1 MTPVEEQSNYETF
14 RECLSEPV
22 LRTLAVAPEKPKR
35 RRRSGKKKGSV
46 KDERDDQGLGQ
57 EDGNDAEDLGEF
69 IDYLANELFTSLPQI
84 VRTLSYTAI
93 QSSPA
98 LHEQYSTPLSAS
110 SVEVLVAV
118 IPPSAADSLGT
129 YGLLQPDYDLND
141 LRHFITPVLESY
153 ITSVTAPPPIW
164 SATRTDFCELCERE
178 WIPTTYHH
186 LIPRSMH
193 AKVIKRGWHP
203 EEKLNSVAW
212 LCRACHS
219 FVHHIESNE
228 ELAKNW
234 YTMDLLRGRD
244 DVKGWVKWIGRV
256 RWKKR

>member
-1 MTPVEEQSNYETF
+1 MVPAKEQSNYETF

-22 LRTLAVAPEKPKR
+22 LRTLAVTPEKPKR
-35 RRRSGKKKGSV
+35 RRRGGKRTGSV
-46 KDERDDQGLGQ
+46 KEGQGDQGVGQ
-57 EDGNDAEDLGEF
+57 EESNDAEDLGEF
-69 IDYLANELFTSLPQI
+69 IDYLANEVFTSFPQI
-84 VRTLSYTAI
+84 VRTLSYTAF

-98 LHEQYSTPLSAS
+98 LRDQYSTPLSTS
-110 SVEVLVAV
+110 SVEILVAA
-118 IPPSAADSLGT
+118 IPPSAADSLGS
-129 YGLLQPDYDLND
+129 YGLLQSDYGLND
-141 LRHFITPVLESY
+141 LRRFITPVLESY
-153 ITSVTAPPPIW
+153 IASATAPPPIW

-186 LIPRSMH
+186 LIPRSTH
-193 AKVIKRGWHP
+193 AKAIKRGWHP

-234 YTMDLLRGRD
+234 YTMELLRGRD
-244 DVKGWVKWIGRV
+244 DVQDWVKWIGRV